1 MFVKF
6 PVAESIARS
15 WALLDISPFVSPMTE
30 TDTMLVDTVFVI
42 SISERVSVP
51 ETDSPA
57 LVSGNTAKA
66 LSPVVTVMSGES
78 LVPLIVIVSVV
89 LVSAPCSSVVV
100 VVNVSVRFSPTAR
113 A

>member
-1 MFVKF
+1 MFVKL

-15 WALLDISPFVSPMTE
+15 WALLDISPVVCPPVE

-51 ETDSPA
+51 EVERPA
-57 LVSGNTAKA
+57 LVSGNISSA
-66 LSPVVTVMSGES
+66 LSPDPTDITGVS
-78 LVPLIVIVSVV
+78 LVPLIVIVRVV
-89 LVSAPCSSVVV
+89 LPSAPCSSVVV
-100 VVNVSVRFSPTAR
+100 VVNVSVRVSPDAR